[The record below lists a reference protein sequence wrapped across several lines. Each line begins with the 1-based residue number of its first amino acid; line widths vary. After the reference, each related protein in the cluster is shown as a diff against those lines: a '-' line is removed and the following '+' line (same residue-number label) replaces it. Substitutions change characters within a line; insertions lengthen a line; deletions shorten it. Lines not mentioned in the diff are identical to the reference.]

1 MHLHLVLFLFH
12 FLIQVVQIQV
22 VQIQV
27 VHIQVVQI
35 QVVEI
40 QALEIQALHRDSGGP
55 ISLNRFP
62 T

>member
-22 VQIQV
+22 IQV